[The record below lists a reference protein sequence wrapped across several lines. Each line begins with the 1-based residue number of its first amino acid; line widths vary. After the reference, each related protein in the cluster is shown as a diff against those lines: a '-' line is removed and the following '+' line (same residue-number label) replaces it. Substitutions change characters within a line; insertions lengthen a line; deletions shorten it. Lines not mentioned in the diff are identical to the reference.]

1 MKKILTTFIVL
12 LPLVGLAVVMERYG
26 WQAPVIETSLA
37 AQARGQKPAAPP
49 AAKQPQPPD
58 QPPVFD
64 GNVANLVWGGHLE
77 SITGEQKLA
86 KANVILFDPF
96 GGSGDYSGPTGAGPA
111 EIVISFFKRDTAR
124 IGSVTLTT
132 LSGTTG
138 MKDVEIWASSTSAT
152 DGFAKLGETSVP
164 LEPNPFKRPEATVT
178 FTPVDAKFVKVRFA
192 NHHPNGNHFRILQ
205 IKVMEVAA
213 PGYVSLV
220 KRHPEILDPTFVAE
234 GTAAVAAQAPPTTG
248 CAPAAAPP
256 MQPGNGESKNVLL
269 VMSDTVQG
277 SEAVFLPLGLK
288 SGKYPK
294 TLTAASP
301 ELKIFDRVTA
311 EPIVRRHAQP
321 WMLAD
326 YDTVLFEQVCDF
338 RTVSPRFLSALVAWV
353 AAGHKLIIHDAD
365 KCGGNMI
372 DYSWLPYKIKTDIP
386 GALGAPGSVLR
397 ILENNWMAHTLRS
410 RPGFVDAGAW
420 VALRP
425 PANELGDSNAVTEWQ
440 PGWCGHMAVRNAN
453 GIFGFVQAYA
463 HYGRGL
469 IVWDGFDIDS
479 NGTKWHDIV
488 RAQQL
493 AQGFNTD
500 NLPCSIKIGSFAVTT
515 EPRLLTR
522 GVQSGQTYTYPLGLL
537 SNLGYKGTV
546 SLSAAPTPAVPGLQ
560 ARFDPAT
567 VEVTSLQES
576 AFTVTLPA
584 GGAVKPFA
592 IEVKGT
598 AVDGKTNS
606 LCLQLGPTKAGE
618 LAVISTL
625 APPTKT
631 RKNLEIIL
639 DASGSMKTPMGAK
652 QTRWDVALETLGQ
665 VLNTLPDDFNV
676 GLRMY
681 GHRELSTSPKTCT
694 DTELVI
700 PVKKLDRKAILARAN
715 LFKPKGETPL
725 VYSALQA
732 PGDLKALGG
741 GTVILITDG
750 EESCKGDP
758 VKAAA
763 ELKASGLDIRL
774 NIVGFAIKNPQTQKD
789 LAGFSQ
795 ATGGLFYAAESGAG
809 LADAMMLAA
818 VERFPYTV
826 YDATGKAVLSSEAGS
841 GSDELPPGDYRVVVK
856 AGTRELVAP
865 RVRVTLG
872 TATTL
877 KIAIKNGQLVLE

>member
-1 MKKILTTFIVL
+1 
-12 LPLVGLAVVMERYG
+12 
-26 WQAPVIETSLA
+26 
-37 AQARGQKPAAPP
+37 
-49 AAKQPQPPD
+49 
-58 QPPVFD
+58 
-64 GNVANLVWGGHLE
+64 
-77 SITGEQKLA
+77 
-86 KANVILFDPF
+86 
-96 GGSGDYSGPTGAGPA
+96 
-111 EIVISFFKRDTAR
+111 
-124 IGSVTLTT
+124 
-132 LSGTTG
+132 
-138 MKDVEIWASSTSAT
+138 
-152 DGFAKLGETSVP
+152 
-164 LEPNPFKRPEATVT
+164 
-178 FTPVDAKFVKVRFA
+178 
-192 NHHPNGNHFRILQ
+192 
-205 IKVMEVAA
+205 
-213 PGYVSLV
+213 
-220 KRHPEILDPTFVAE
+220 
-234 GTAAVAAQAPPTTG
+234 
-248 CAPAAAPP
+248 
-256 MQPGNGESKNVLL
+256 
-269 VMSDTVQG
+269 
-277 SEAVFLPLGLK
+277 
-288 SGKYPK
+288 
-294 TLTAASP
+294 
-301 ELKIFDRVTA
+301 
-311 EPIVRRHAQP
+311 
-321 WMLAD
+321 MLAD
-326 YDTVLFEQVCDF
+326 YDTVLFEQICDF
-338 RTVSPRFLSALVAWV
+338 KNMSPRFLPALVAWV
-353 AAGHKLIIHDAD
+353 AAGHKLIIHDSD
-365 KCGGNMI
+365 KCGGNLI

-386 GALGAPGSVLR
+386 GALGAPGSVLKV
-397 ILENNWMAHTLRS
+397 LENNWMAHTLRS
-410 RPGFVDAGAW
+410 RPGFVDAAAW
-420 VALRP
+420 VALKP

-440 PGWCGHMAVRNAN
+440 PGWCGHMVVRNAN

-469 IVWDGFDIDS
+469 ILWDGFDIDM

-500 NLPCSIKIGSFAVTT
+500 NLPCSIKVGSFAVTT
-515 EPRLLTR
+515 EPRLVTR
-522 GVQSGQTYTYPLGLL
+522 GVQAGQTYTYPLALL

-546 SLSAAPTPAVPGLQ
+546 SLSAAPTPAMPGLQ
-560 ARFDPAT
+560 ARFEPAT

-598 AVDGKTNS
+598 ATDGKTNS

-639 DASGSMKTPMGAK
+639 DASGSMKTPMGSK

-665 VLNTLPDDFNV
+665 VLNNLPDDFNV
-676 GLRMY
+676 GLRIY

-694 DTELVI
+694 DSELVI
-700 PVKKLDRKAILARAN
+700 PVRKLDRKAILARAN

-725 VYSALQA
+725 VYSALQT

-774 NIVGFAIKNPQTQKD
+774 NIVGFALKNPQTQKD

-795 ATGGLFYAAESGAG
+795 STGGLFYSAENGAG
-809 LADAMMLAA
+809 LADAVLLAA

-826 YDATGKAVLSSEAGS
+826 YDAAGKAVLSSEAGS

-865 RVRVTLG
+865 RVRVALG
-872 TATTL
+872 ATRTL
-877 KIAIKNGQLVLE
+877 KIAIKNGQVVLE

>member
-1 MKKILTTFIVL
+1 MKKITATLIVL
-12 LPLVGLAVVMERYG
+12 LALVGLAAVADQMGWVV
-26 WQAPVIETSLA
+26 A
-37 AQARGQKPAAPP
+37 AQRAAAPP
-49 AAKQPQPPD
+49 AAPAAQPQPPA
-58 QPPVFD
+58 FD
-64 GNVANLVWGGHLE
+64 GNVANIVWGGRLE
-77 SITGEQKLA
+77 SITGEKKLA
-86 KANVILFDPF
+86 DARVILFDPF
-96 GGSGDYSGPTGAGPA
+96 PGSGDYSTPASPGPVD
-111 EIVISFFKRDTAR
+111 IVLSFFKRDSAL
-124 IGSVTLTT
+124 IGSVTIVS
-132 LSGTTG
+132 LSSALG
-138 MKDVEIWASSTSAT
+138 MRDVEVWASATSAT
-152 DGFAKLGETSVP
+152 DGFTKLATGSVP
-164 LEPNPFKRPEATVT
+164 LEPSPFKRPEITLT
-178 FTPVDAKFVKVRFA
+178 FTPVQAKFVKVILA
-192 NHHPNGNHFRILQ
+192 THHNPTNRTFRMVQ
-205 IKVMEVAA
+205 IKVAEAA
-213 PGYVSLV
+213 GAGYVPLL
-220 KRHPEILDPTFVAE
+220 KRHPEIAEPTFVAE

-248 CAPAAAPP
+248 CAPATAPP
-256 MQPGNGESKNVLL
+256 MQPGNGESRNVLL
-269 VMSDTVQG
+269 VTRATVQG
-277 SEAVFLPLGLK
+277 SEATFIPLGLK
-288 SGKYPK
+288 TGRFPK
-294 TLTAASP
+294 TYTSTSP

-311 EPIVRRHAQP
+311 EPITKRHVQP
-321 WMLAD
+321 WMLAE
-326 YDTVLFEQVCDF
+326 YDTVLFEQICDF
-338 RTVSPRFLSALVAWV
+338 KNMSPRFLPALVAWV

-372 DYSWLPYKIKTDIP
+372 DYSWLPYKIQTDNP
-386 GALGAPGSVLR
+386 GALGAPGSVLKV
-397 ILENNWMAHTLRS
+397 LENNWMAHTLRA
-410 RPGFVDAGAW
+410 RPGFVDAAAW

-440 PGWCGHMAVRNAN
+440 PGWCGHLVVRNAN

-469 IVWDGFDIDS
+469 ILWDGFDIDS

-515 EPRLLTR
+515 EPRLVTR
-522 GVQSGQTYTYPLGLL
+522 GVQPGQTYAYPLSLL

-546 SLSAAPTPAVPGLQ
+546 SLTAAPTPAVPGLQ
-560 ARFDPAT
+560 TRFEPAT

-598 AVDGKTNS
+598 AADGKINS

-625 APPTKT
+625 AAPTKT

-639 DASGSMKTPMGAK
+639 DASGSMKTLMGAK

-676 GLRMY
+676 GLRIY

-694 DTELVI
+694 DSELVI

-809 LADAMMLAA
+809 LADAVMLAA
-818 VERFPYTV
+818 IERFPYTV
-826 YDATGKAVLSSEAGS
+826 YDAAGKAVLSSEAGS
-841 GSDELPPGDYRVVVK
+841 GTDELPPGDYKVVVK
-856 AGTRELVAP
+856 AGARELVAP
-865 RVRVTLG
+865 RVRIAAG
-872 TATTL
+872 TSATL